1 MIDGLLRCDA
11 EIERVVAD
19 RCGERA
25 VPRAG
30 DAIELAT
37 YCNDGTRGRMAAD
50 DLAAL
55 AQPVDVNTADADELA
70 SLPGVGPAI
79 AARIID
85 ARPFADVD
93 ALLRVRGIG
102 PKTLA
107 RLRPRAR
114 VYAD

>member
-1 MIDGLLRCDA
+1 M
-11 EIERVVAD
+11 
-19 RCGERA
+19 
-25 VPRAG
+25 P
-30 DAIELAT
+30 
-37 YCNDGTRGRMAAD
+37 AD

-55 AQPVDVNTADADELA
+55 AQPVDVNTAGADELA

-79 AARIID
+79 AARIV
-85 ARPFADVD
+85 AGRPFVSVD

-107 RLRPRAR
+107 RLRVRAR